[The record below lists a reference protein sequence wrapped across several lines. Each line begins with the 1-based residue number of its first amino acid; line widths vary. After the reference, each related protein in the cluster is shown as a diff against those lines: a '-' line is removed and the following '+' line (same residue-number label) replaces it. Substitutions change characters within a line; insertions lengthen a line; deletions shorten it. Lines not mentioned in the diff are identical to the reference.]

1 MVLRGVF
8 GKKEIIVS
16 LKANLYQLRKNGGC
30 FAQIQAAMF
39 DKNKKILVLH
49 SKKIG
54 TWFSVI
60 QTMVLCRQQF

>member
-1 MVLRGVF
+1 
-8 GKKEIIVS
+8 
-16 LKANLYQLRKNGGC
+16 
-30 FAQIQAAMF
+30 MF

>member
-8 GKKEIIVS
+8 GKKVIIIS
-16 LKANLYQLRKNGGC
+16 LKANLYQPRKNGGC

-49 SKKIG
+49 SKK
-54 TWFSVI
+54 
-60 QTMVLCRQQF
+60 